1 MAIQDNTA
9 RRITRRDQ
17 RREAT
22 KVNVIEAARKVFL
35 ERGYEGATIKAIAD
49 EAGVSP
55 GTVLNAA
62 PSKASLLVEI
72 LKEEYQAIL
81 DSSELL
87 DAALSGAVIDKLVA
101 LLQVSFEAQSRHP
114 ELFAAA
120 VGHSWLWTD
129 PAYDESYK
137 QMDLSW
143 EPITRTIRR
152 GVDSGELR
160 QDLDIE
166 EVRAMLQ
173 DIYLGVF
180 RRANRQELGSN
191 EVSRIMRTR
200 LQIFFNG
207 LTAK

>member
-22 KVNVIEAARKVFL
+22 KASVIEAARKVFL

-101 LLQVSFEAQSRHP
+101 LMQVSFEAQSRHP